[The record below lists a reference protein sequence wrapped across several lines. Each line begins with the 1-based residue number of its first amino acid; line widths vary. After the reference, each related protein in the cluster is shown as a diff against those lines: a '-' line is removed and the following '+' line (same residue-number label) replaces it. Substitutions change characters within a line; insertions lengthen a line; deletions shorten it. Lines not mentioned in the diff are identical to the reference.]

1 MAEGDTVC
9 QAASSPLGFAIAV
22 LALGGSSLGRRRA
35 SAQAL
40 PLPACATCPQTTP
53 LLQTT
58 LQRSPQPLAVYP
70 VPNSKV
76 PQPDSATSSALT
88 LSQPTCTLAPG
99 RACLSTHTLPHR
111 PAKRPPQHPPLPTE
125 GFPVLRSLQEPIPG
139 PRVQLGQKMQKK
151 TGGENSAGA
160 LRFLLLNFSTVPGTL
175 PFSNRCTGKPAS
187 VCCPSLLMITLL
199 SILSIPDPWQ
209 GPSQP
214 LGTMSHSL
222 GFRPGSAQ

>member
-40 PLPACATCPQTTP
+40 PLPACAACPQTTP

-88 LSQPTCTLAPG
+88 LSQPTCTLPPG
-99 RACLSTHTLPHR
+99 WACLSTHTLPHW
-111 PAKRPPQHPPLPTE
+111 PAKRP
-125 GFPVLRSLQEPIPG
+125 
-139 PRVQLGQKMQKK
+139 
-151 TGGENSAGA
+151 
-160 LRFLLLNFSTVPGTL
+160 
-175 PFSNRCTGKPAS
+175 
-187 VCCPSLLMITLL
+187 L
-199 SILSIPDPWQ
+199 SILHCLQKAFLHSDLYKS
-209 GPSQP
+209 PSQ
-214 LGTMSHSL
+214 GH
-222 GFRPGSAQ
+222 GSSSDRKCRKRLEGKIVQEH